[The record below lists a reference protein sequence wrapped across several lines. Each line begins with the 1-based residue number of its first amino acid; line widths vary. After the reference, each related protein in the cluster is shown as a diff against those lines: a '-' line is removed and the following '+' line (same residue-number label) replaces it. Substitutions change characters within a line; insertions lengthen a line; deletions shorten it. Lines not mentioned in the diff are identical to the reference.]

1 MLSLIFFVTALVIH
15 SSTAASPPL
24 RGINAKARTL
34 ADGDVE
40 TVTGPTIPVIP
51 AGGCIHVTGEDYAGH
66 WSSIDLKFSE
76 PSGSEN
82 LQMRAYSMNECLDY
96 SSGYTCVKTVGDV
109 AEADR
114 CSDTDIDNGLYTS
127 SLQCSSGE
135 CTLGHSTLCGDAGT
149 IVYVFKSTHTADI
162 TIASTQI
169 TKTDDYTLCDWAD
182 DAEDAANQL
191 LLIVI
196 LIIVFSVLACVA
208 GCCFCCPACPGYK
221 RCQKNDKGGAEAVPT
236 VELQAVRVAK

>member
-51 AGGCIHVTGEDYAGH
+51 AGEVVCIHLTGESTAGH

-82 LQMRAYSMNECLDY
+82 LKMRAYSMNECLDY

-109 AEADR
+109 AAADR
-114 CSDTDIDNGLYTS
+114 CLDTDIHNGLYTS
-127 SLQCSSGE
+127 SSQCSSG
-135 CTLGHSTLCGDAGT
+135 
-149 IVYVFKSTHTADI
+149 
-162 TIASTQI
+162 
-169 TKTDDYTLCDWAD
+169 
-182 DAEDAANQL
+182 
-191 LLIVI
+191 
-196 LIIVFSVLACVA
+196 
-208 GCCFCCPACPGYK
+208 
-221 RCQKNDKGGAEAVPT
+221 
-236 VELQAVRVAK
+236 